1 MVSETQTADDSERI
15 VLALGVSR
23 DYGKRRVLGPLDL
36 ELNAGIIGLL
46 GPNGAGK
53 TTLLRCLTAGL
64 EPSTGN
70 LEVLG
75 NDPAK
80 RSGRAAIRG
89 QVGYLPQNPEFYP
102 NFTVVEMLAYFCAL
116 KRVDGR
122 SRREN
127 EIQRVLAA
135 VGLTDQRRVKIR
147 RLSGGMRQRL
157 GIAQALLGTPRLM
170 VMDEPTVGLDPEQRW
185 QFRTALAGVAERGA
199 VILSSHDIDEAALVA
214 SRLLVMAAG
223 QIIFDGS
230 PRDLAEFAIGSVWIS
245 DTQPEDVRWWRSATG
260 EFRSVG
266 HRPSGGQA
274 ADPTCEDGY
283 LLLLAE
289 QGGSA

>member
-1 MVSETQTADDSERI
+1 MSEMQTAGGSERI

-23 DYGKRRVLGPLDL
+23 DYGKRRVLGPIDL
-36 ELNAGIIGLL
+36 EMNAGIIGLL

-64 EPSTGN
+64 EPSSGN

-75 NDPAK
+75 SNPAE
-80 RSGRAAIRG
+80 RSGRTAIRG

-102 NFTVVEMLAYFCAL
+102 NFTVAEMLAYFCAL

-122 SRREN
+122 SRRES
-127 EIQRVLAA
+127 EIERVLEA
-135 VGLTDQRRVKIR
+135 VGLTAQRRVKIR
-147 RLSGGMRQRL
+147 RLSGGMRQRV
-157 GIAQALLGTPRLM
+157 GIAQALLGTPRLI

-185 QFRTALAGVAERGA
+185 QFRTALAGAAERGA

-223 QIIFDGS
+223 RIIFDGS
-230 PRDLAEFAIGSVWIS
+230 PRDLGGFASGKVWIS
-245 DTQPEDVRWWRSATG
+245 DSEPKDVRWWRSATG

-266 HRPSGGQA
+266 DRPNGGQP

-289 QGGSA
+289 QGCSA